1 MLFLLPLP
9 DLVEQNGAVLS
20 WPPLMLDQHPCLL
33 HYYYSFGNRGMA
45 LLAHAGRVGHL
56 SGSNWIMKKNGDF
69 VEAFYFI
76 GVPDLTQFAPLL
88 PENYSQLSRL
98 QTFIDR
104 FTRPA

>member
-1 MLFLLPLP
+1 
-9 DLVEQNGAVLS
+9 
-20 WPPLMLDQHPCLL
+20 MLDQHPCLL